1 MPIIYPYGRSFFI
14 IKMFLSSLFDPY
26 DKYMAMIDE
35 EEDYREKAELAYT
48 IHAMYYASS
57 CGCFCSRKKR
67 MEKAKKFLDLHHEYM
82 QYC

>member
-1 MPIIYPYGRSFFI
+1 MPIIYPYDRSFFI

-67 MEKAKKFLDLHHEYM
+67 MEKAKKFLDLHREYM

>member
-1 MPIIYPYGRSFFI
+1 
-14 IKMFLSSLFDPY
+14 MFLSSLFDPY

-35 EEDYREKAELAYT
+35 EEDYREKAELAYA

-57 CGCFCSRKKR
+57 CGCFCSHKKR
-67 MEKAKKFLDLHHEYM
+67 MEKAKKFLDLHHEYI